1 MKYNLISLRLL
12 RSFASCLVLLAF
24 GHTIT
29 LAQTTDEIIVKGKV
43 LYSDQVNSLKT
54 PVPILNVPQSLS
66 IITDEDIRLQGFRS
80 IGDIARY
87 TPGVNTSQ
95 GEGHRDAIVFR
106 GVRSTAD
113 FYMDGI
119 RDDVQYYRSLYN
131 LEQVEILR
139 GPNALLFGRGG
150 TGGIVNRVTKKG
162 QIDEEFG
169 SIDLGFDTFGAYDF
183 SFDFNTPLSDNMALR
198 VNAHNDYLEN
208 HRDYYD
214 GDRYGFNPTL
224 KIQLGEKTSL
234 DLSYE
239 HANHERFIDRGV
251 PTASGVPVE
260 AFEKITFGDPDIN
273 VTTLKADIVKGILSH
288 EFSDT
293 LKGNIV
299 VQHSDFEKMYQN
311 LYASG
316 YDATTNIVTMDG
328 YRDPTERNNF
338 IVSGNLVSEFNTG
351 SIGHTVL
358 LGAEQVDTENKNF
371 RFNTY
376 FSNTQDDNETFNVTR
391 PMNFAT
397 NAAGQ
402 ASSVDFTTDL
412 SNKTTSDIKVT
423 SFFIQDQ
430 IDLSDQ
436 FKIMLGGRFDS
447 FDITVV
453 DVDDAVTTS
462 RKDEEFSPRAGLIF
476 KPQENTSLFV
486 SYSESFLPRS
496 GEQFKKL
503 SASNARLDPDVFENT
518 EIGFKWDIQDD
529 LSFTLS
535 YFDSEQVQAVRD
547 SVTGETSEVTG
558 LTVDGFEMQLK
569 GNVSDKLSITAG
581 YSNMEG
587 ETSSGG
593 SPREIPETTFSL
605 WGMYDVNDKFGLG
618 LGMTYQDESFIGNNN
633 TSRKLP
639 DYERIDLAAYY
650 HVSEETTITLN
661 VENLTDELYFPHSHS
676 SHQASVGEPL
686 NARVSLRRNFQAYP
700 KPGNYRETV
709 PSE

>member
-1 MKYNLISLRLL
+1 MQINYKFIFTSKFLIG
-12 RSFASCLVLLAF
+12 FVGCMVLLALS
-24 GHTIT
+24 HSSTY
-29 LAQTTDEIIVKGKV
+29 AQTTDEIIVKGKV
-43 LYSDQVNSLKT
+43 LYSDQVNALKT

-66 IITDEDIRLQGFRS
+66 IVTDEDIRAQGFRS

-95 GEGHRDAIVFR
+95 GEGHRDSIVFR

-113 FYMDGI
+113 FYLDSM

-131 LEQVEILR
+131 LEQIEILR

-162 QIDEEFG
+162 QIGEDFG
-169 SIDLGFDTFGAYDF
+169 SIDIGFDTFGAYDF
-183 SFDFNTPLSDNMALR
+183 SFDVNTPLSENMALR
-198 VNAHNDYLEN
+198 INAHNDYLEN

-224 KIQLGEKTSL
+224 KIKLSNKTTL

-239 HANHERFIDRGV
+239 HANHERFIDRGI
-251 PTASGVPVE
+251 PTANGVPVE

-273 VTTLKADIVKGILSH
+273 VQTLKADIAKGILSH
-288 EFSDT
+288 EFSET
-293 LKGNIV
+293 MKGNIT
-299 VQHSDFEKMYQN
+299 VQYSDYEKMYQN
-311 LYASG
+311 LYAAG
-316 YDATTNIVTMDG
+316 YDATTNVVTMDG
-328 YRDPTERNNF
+328 YLDPTERRNF
-338 IVSGNLVSEFNTG
+338 IISGNLVTEFDTG
-351 SIGHTVL
+351 SVGHTIL
-358 LGAEQVDTENKNF
+358 LGAENMDTENENF
-371 RFNTY
+371 RFNTF
-376 FSNTQDDNETFNVTR
+376 FSVSQDDQEDFNVTR
-391 PMNFAT
+391 PMDFSV
-397 NAAGQ
+397 NAAGD
-402 ASSVDFTTDL
+402 ASTVDFTTDL
-412 SNKTTSDIKVT
+412 SNSTTSDIKVT

-430 IDLSDQ
+430 IDLTDQ

-462 RKDEEFSPRAGLIF
+462 RKDEEFSPRAGIIF
-476 KPQENTSLFV
+476 KPQENTSFFV

-503 SASNARLDPDVFENT
+503 SASAARLDPDVFENT
-518 EIGFKWDIQDD
+518 EVGFKWDIQDD

-547 SVTGETSEVTG
+547 SVTGETSEITG

-569 GNVSDKLSITAG
+569 GQVSDKLSITAG

-593 SPREIPETTFSL
+593 APREIPETTFSL
-605 WGMYDVNDKFGLG
+605 WSMYEVNDKFGLG
-618 LGMTYQDESFIGNNN
+618 LGITYQDESFIGNNN

-650 HVSEETTITLN
+650 NVSEETTITLN

-686 NARVSLRRNFQAYP
+686 NARVSLRRNF
-700 KPGNYRETV
+700 
-709 PSE
+709 

>member
-1 MKYNLISLRLL
+1 MQMNYKFIFTSKFLIG
-12 RSFASCLVLLAF
+12 FVGCMVLLAF
-24 GHTIT
+24 SHSSTY
-29 LAQTTDEIIVKGKV
+29 AQTTDEIIVKGKV
-43 LYSDQVNSLKT
+43 LYSDQVNALKT

-66 IITDEDIRLQGFRS
+66 IVTDEDIRAQGFRS

-113 FYMDGI
+113 FYLDGM

-150 TGGIVNRVTKKG
+150 TGGIINRVTKKG
-162 QIDEEFG
+162 KIGEDFG

-183 SFDFNTPLSDNMALR
+183 SFDVNTPLSENMALR
-198 VNAHNDYLEN
+198 INAHNDYLEN

-224 KIQLGEKTSL
+224 KIKLSDKTTL

-239 HANHERFIDRGV
+239 HANHERFIDRGI
-251 PTASGVPVE
+251 PTANGVPVE
-260 AFEKITFGDPDIN
+260 KFEKIVFGDPDIN
-273 VTTLKADIVKGILSH
+273 IQTLKADIAKGILSH

-293 LKGNIV
+293 MKGNIT
-299 VQHSDFEKMYQN
+299 VQYSDYEKMYQN
-311 LYASG
+311 LYAAG
-316 YDATTNIVTMDG
+316 YDATTNVVTMDG
-328 YRDPTERNNF
+328 YRDPTERRNF
-338 IVSGNLVSEFNTG
+338 IISGNLVTEFNTG
-351 SIGHTVL
+351 SVGHTVL
-358 LGAEQVDTENKNF
+358 LGAENMDTENENF
-371 RFNTY
+371 RFNTF
-376 FSNTQDDNETFNVTR
+376 FSVSQDDQEDFNVTR
-391 PMNFAT
+391 PMNFSV
-397 NAAGQ
+397 NAAGD
-402 ASSVDFTTDL
+402 ASTVDFTTDL

-430 IDLSDQ
+430 IDLTDQ

-462 RKDEEFSPRAGLIF
+462 RKDEEFSPRAGIIF
-476 KPQENTSLFV
+476 KPQENTSFFV

-503 SASNARLDPDVFENT
+503 SASAARLDPDVFENT
-518 EIGFKWDIQDD
+518 EVGIKWDIQDD

-547 SVTGETSEVTG
+547 SVSGETSEITG

-569 GNVSDKLSITAG
+569 GQVSDKLSITAG

-593 SPREIPETTFSL
+593 APREIPETTFSL
-605 WGMYDVNDKFGLG
+605 WSMYEVNDKFGLG
-618 LGMTYQDESFIGNNN
+618 LGITYQDESFIKNND
-633 TSRKLP
+633 TSKKLP

-650 HVSEETTITLN
+650 NVSEETTITLN

-686 NARVSLRRNFQAYP
+686 NARVSLRRNF
-700 KPGNYRETV
+700 
-709 PSE
+709 

>member
-1 MKYNLISLRLL
+1 MNYKFIFTSKFLIG
-12 RSFASCLVLLAF
+12 FVGCMVLMAF
-24 GHTIT
+24 SHSSTY
-29 LAQTTDEIIVKGKV
+29 AQTTDEIIVKGKV
-43 LYSDQVNSLKT
+43 LYSDQVNALKT

-66 IITDEDIRLQGFRS
+66 IVTDEDIRAQGFRS

-113 FYMDGI
+113 FYLDGM

-150 TGGIVNRVTKKG
+150 TGGIINRVTKKG
-162 QIDEEFG
+162 KIGEDFG

-183 SFDFNTPLSDNMALR
+183 SFDVNTPLSENMALR
-198 VNAHNDYLEN
+198 INAHNDYLEN

-224 KIQLGEKTSL
+224 KIKLGDKTTL

-239 HANHERFIDRGV
+239 HANHERFIDRGI
-251 PTASGVPVE
+251 PTANGVPVE
-260 AFEKITFGDPDIN
+260 KFEKIVFGDPDIN
-273 VTTLKADIVKGILSH
+273 IQTLKADIAKGILSH

-293 LKGNIV
+293 MKGNIT
-299 VQHSDFEKMYQN
+299 VQYSDYEKMYQN
-311 LYASG
+311 LYAAG
-316 YDATTNIVTMDG
+316 YDATTNVVTMDG
-328 YRDPTERNNF
+328 YRDPTERRNF
-338 IVSGNLVSEFNTG
+338 IISGNLVTEFDTG
-351 SIGHTVL
+351 SISHTIL
-358 LGAEQVDTENKNF
+358 LGAENMDTENENF
-371 RFNTY
+371 RFNTF
-376 FSNTQDDNETFNVTR
+376 FSVSQDDQEDFNVTR
-391 PMNFAT
+391 PMNFSV
-397 NAAGQ
+397 NAAGD
-402 ASSVDFTTDL
+402 ASTVDFTTDL

-430 IDLSDQ
+430 IDLTDQ

-462 RKDEEFSPRAGLIF
+462 RKDEEFSPRAGIIF
-476 KPQENTSLFV
+476 KPQENTSFFV

-503 SASNARLDPDVFENT
+503 SASAARLDPDVFENT
-518 EIGFKWDIQDD
+518 EVGFKWDIQDD

-547 SVTGETSEVTG
+547 SVSGETSEITG

-569 GNVSDKLSITAG
+569 GQVSDKLSITAG

-593 SPREIPETTFSL
+593 APREIPETTFSL
-605 WGMYDVNDKFGLG
+605 WSMYEVNDKFGLG
-618 LGMTYQDESFIGNNN
+618 LGITYQDESFIKNND
-633 TSRKLP
+633 TSKKLP

-650 HVSEETTITLN
+650 NVSEETTITLN

-686 NARVSLRRNFQAYP
+686 NARVSLRRNF
-700 KPGNYRETV
+700 
-709 PSE
+709 

>member
-1 MKYNLISLRLL
+1 MNYKFIFTSR
-12 RSFASCLVLLAF
+12 FFIGFVGCMVLLAF
-24 GHTIT
+24 SHSSTY
-29 LAQTTDEIIVKGKV
+29 AQTTDEIIVKGKV
-43 LYSDQVNSLKT
+43 LYSDQVNALKT

-66 IITDEDIRLQGFRS
+66 IVTDEDIRAQGFRS

-113 FYMDGI
+113 FYLDGM

-150 TGGIVNRVTKKG
+150 TGGIINRVTKKG
-162 QIDEEFG
+162 KIGEDFG

-183 SFDFNTPLSDNMALR
+183 SFDVNTPLSENMALR
-198 VNAHNDYLEN
+198 INAHNDYLEN

-224 KIQLGEKTSL
+224 KIKLGDKTTL

-239 HANHERFIDRGV
+239 HANHERFIDRGI
-251 PTASGVPVE
+251 PTANGVPVE
-260 AFEKITFGDPDIN
+260 KFEKIVFGDPDIN
-273 VTTLKADIVKGILSH
+273 IQTLKADIAKGILSH

-293 LKGNIV
+293 MKGNIM
-299 VQHSDFEKMYQN
+299 VQYSDYEKMYQN
-311 LYASG
+311 LYAAG
-316 YDATTNIVTMDG
+316 YDATTNVVTMDG
-328 YRDPTERNNF
+328 YLDPTERRNF
-338 IVSGNLVSEFNTG
+338 IISGNLVTEFDTG
-351 SIGHTVL
+351 GVGHTVL
-358 LGAEQVDTENKNF
+358 LGAENMDTENENF
-371 RFNTY
+371 RFNTF
-376 FSNTQDDNETFNVTR
+376 FSVSQDDQEDFNVTR
-391 PMNFAT
+391 PMNFSVNAT
-397 NAAGQ
+397 GD
-402 ASSVDFTTDL
+402 ASTVDFTTDL

-430 IDLSDQ
+430 IDLTDQ

-462 RKDEEFSPRAGLIF
+462 RKDEEFSPRAGIIF
-476 KPQENTSLFV
+476 KPQENTSFFV

-503 SASNARLDPDVFENT
+503 SASASRLDPDVFENT
-518 EIGFKWDIQDD
+518 EVGFKWDIQDD

-547 SVTGETSEVTG
+547 SVTGETSEITG

-569 GNVSDKLSITAG
+569 GQVSDKLSITAG

-593 SPREIPETTFSL
+593 APREIPETTFSL
-605 WGMYDVNDKFGLG
+605 WSMYEVNDKFGLG
-618 LGMTYQDESFIGNNN
+618 LGITYQDESFIKNND
-633 TSRKLP
+633 TSKKLP

-650 HVSEETTITLN
+650 NVSEETTITLN

-686 NARVSLRRNFQAYP
+686 NARVSLRRNF
-700 KPGNYRETV
+700 
-709 PSE
+709 

>member
-1 MKYNLISLRLL
+1 MQINYKFIFTSKFLIG
-12 RSFASCLVLLAF
+12 FVGCMVLLALS
-24 GHTIT
+24 HSSTY
-29 LAQTTDEIIVKGKV
+29 AQTTDEIIVKGKV
-43 LYSDQVNSLKT
+43 LYSDQVNALKT

-66 IITDEDIRLQGFRS
+66 IVTDEDIRAQGFRS

-95 GEGHRDAIVFR
+95 GEGHRDSIVFR

-113 FYMDGI
+113 FYLDSM

-131 LEQVEILR
+131 LEQIEILR

-162 QIDEEFG
+162 QIGEDFG
-169 SIDLGFDTFGAYDF
+169 SIDIGFDTFGAYDF
-183 SFDFNTPLSDNMALR
+183 SFDVNTPLSENMALR
-198 VNAHNDYLEN
+198 INAHNDYLEN

-224 KIQLGEKTSL
+224 KIKLSNKTTL

-239 HANHERFIDRGV
+239 HANHERFIDRGI
-251 PTASGVPVE
+251 PTANGVPVE

-273 VTTLKADIVKGILSH
+273 VQTLKADIAKGILSH
-288 EFSDT
+288 EFSET
-293 LKGNIV
+293 MKGNIT
-299 VQHSDFEKMYQN
+299 VQYSDYEKMYQN
-311 LYASG
+311 LYAAG
-316 YDATTNIVTMDG
+316 YDATTNVVTMDG
-328 YRDPTERNNF
+328 YLDPTERRNF
-338 IVSGNLVSEFNTG
+338 IISGNLVTEFDTG
-351 SIGHTVL
+351 SVGHTIL
-358 LGAEQVDTENKNF
+358 LGAENMDTENENF
-371 RFNTY
+371 RFNTF
-376 FSNTQDDNETFNVTR
+376 FSVSQDDQEDFNVTR
-391 PMNFAT
+391 PMDFSV
-397 NAAGQ
+397 NAAGG
-402 ASSVDFTTDL
+402 ASTVDFTTDL
-412 SNKTTSDIKVT
+412 SNSTTSDIKVT

-430 IDLSDQ
+430 IDLTDQ

-462 RKDEEFSPRAGLIF
+462 RKDEEFSPRAGIIF
-476 KPQENTSLFV
+476 KPQENTSFFV

-503 SASNARLDPDVFENT
+503 SASAARLDPDVFENT
-518 EIGFKWDIQDD
+518 EVGFKWDIQDD

-547 SVTGETSEVTG
+547 SVTGETSEITG

-569 GNVSDKLSITAG
+569 GQVSDKLSITAG

-593 SPREIPETTFSL
+593 APREIPETTFSL
-605 WGMYDVNDKFGLG
+605 WSMYEVNDKFGLG
-618 LGMTYQDESFIGNNN
+618 LGITYQDESFIGNNN

-650 HVSEETTITLN
+650 NVSEETTITLN

-686 NARVSLRRNFQAYP
+686 NARVSLRRNF
-700 KPGNYRETV
+700 
-709 PSE
+709 

>member
-1 MKYNLISLRLL
+1 MQINYKFIFTSKFLIG
-12 RSFASCLVLLAF
+12 FVGCMVLLALS
-24 GHTIT
+24 HSSTY
-29 LAQTTDEIIVKGKV
+29 AQTTDEIIVKGKV
-43 LYSDQVNSLKT
+43 LYSDQVNALKT

-66 IITDEDIRLQGFRS
+66 IVTDEDIRAQGFRS

-95 GEGHRDAIVFR
+95 GEGHRDSIVFR

-113 FYMDGI
+113 FYLDSI

-131 LEQVEILR
+131 LEQIEILR

-162 QIDEEFG
+162 QIGEDFG
-169 SIDLGFDTFGAYDF
+169 SIDIGFDTFGAYDF
-183 SFDFNTPLSDNMALR
+183 SFDVNTPLSENMALR
-198 VNAHNDYLEN
+198 INAHNDYLEN

-224 KIQLGEKTSL
+224 KIKLSNKTNL

-239 HANHERFIDRGV
+239 HANHERFIDRGI
-251 PTASGVPVE
+251 PTANGVPVE

-273 VTTLKADIVKGILSH
+273 VQTLKADIAKGILSH
-288 EFSDT
+288 EFSENM
-293 LKGNIV
+293 KGNIT
-299 VQHSDFEKMYQN
+299 VQYSDYEKMYQN
-311 LYASG
+311 LYAAG
-316 YDATTNIVTMDG
+316 YDATTNVVTMDG
-328 YRDPTERNNF
+328 YLDPTERRNF
-338 IVSGNLVSEFNTG
+338 IISGNLVTEFDTG
-351 SIGHTVL
+351 SVGHTIL
-358 LGAEQVDTENKNF
+358 LGAENMDTENENF
-371 RFNTY
+371 RFNTF
-376 FSNTQDDNETFNVTR
+376 FSVSQDDQEDFNVTR
-391 PMNFAT
+391 PMDFSV
-397 NAAGQ
+397 NAAGD
-402 ASSVDFTTDL
+402 ASTVDFTTDL
-412 SNKTTSDIKVT
+412 SNSTTSDIKVT

-430 IDLSDQ
+430 IDLTDQ

-462 RKDEEFSPRAGLIF
+462 RKDEEFSPRAGIIF
-476 KPQENTSLFV
+476 KPQENTSFFV

-503 SASNARLDPDVFENT
+503 SASAARLDPDVFENT
-518 EIGFKWDIQDD
+518 EVGFKWDIQDD

-547 SVTGETSEVTG
+547 SVTGETSEITG

-569 GNVSDKLSITAG
+569 GQVSDKLSITAG

-593 SPREIPETTFSL
+593 DPREIPETTFSL
-605 WGMYDVNDKFGLG
+605 WSMYEVNDKFGLG
-618 LGMTYQDESFIGNNN
+618 LGITYQDESFIGNNN

-650 HVSEETTITLN
+650 NVSEETTITLN

-686 NARVSLRRNFQAYP
+686 NARVSLRRNF
-700 KPGNYRETV
+700 
-709 PSE
+709 

>member
-1 MKYNLISLRLL
+1 MNYKFIFTSKFLIG
-12 RSFASCLVLLAF
+12 FVGCMVLMAF
-24 GHTIT
+24 SHPSTY
-29 LAQTTDEIIVKGKV
+29 AQTTDEIIVKGKV
-43 LYSDQVNSLKT
+43 LYSDQVNALKT

-66 IITDEDIRLQGFRS
+66 IVTDEDIRAQGFRS

-113 FYMDGI
+113 FYLDGM

-150 TGGIVNRVTKKG
+150 TGGIINRVTKKG
-162 QIDEEFG
+162 KIGEDFG

-183 SFDFNTPLSDNMALR
+183 SFDVNTPLSENMALR
-198 VNAHNDYLEN
+198 INAHNDYLEN

-224 KIQLGEKTSL
+224 KIKLGDKTTL

-239 HANHERFIDRGV
+239 HANHERFIDRGI
-251 PTASGVPVE
+251 PTANGVPVE
-260 AFEKITFGDPDIN
+260 KFEKIVFGDPDIN
-273 VTTLKADIVKGILSH
+273 IQTLKADIAKGILSH

-293 LKGNIV
+293 MKGNIT
-299 VQHSDFEKMYQN
+299 VQYSDYEKMYQN
-311 LYASG
+311 LYAAG
-316 YDATTNIVTMDG
+316 YDATTNVVTMDG
-328 YRDPTERNNF
+328 YRDPTERRNF
-338 IVSGNLVSEFNTG
+338 IISGNLVTEFDTG
-351 SIGHTVL
+351 SIGHTIL
-358 LGAEQVDTENKNF
+358 LGAENMDTENENF
-371 RFNTY
+371 RFNTF
-376 FSNTQDDNETFNVTR
+376 FSVSQDDQEDFNVTR
-391 PMNFAT
+391 PMNFSV
-397 NAAGQ
+397 NAAGD
-402 ASSVDFTTDL
+402 ASTVDFTTDL

-430 IDLSDQ
+430 IDLTDQ

-462 RKDEEFSPRAGLIF
+462 RKDEEFSPRAGIIF
-476 KPQENTSLFV
+476 KPQENTSFFV

-503 SASNARLDPDVFENT
+503 SASAARLDPDVFENT
-518 EIGFKWDIQDD
+518 EVGFKWDIQDD

-547 SVTGETSEVTG
+547 SVSGETSEITG

-569 GNVSDKLSITAG
+569 GQVSDKLSITAG

-593 SPREIPETTFSL
+593 APREIPETTFSL
-605 WGMYDVNDKFGLG
+605 WSMYEVNDKFGLG
-618 LGMTYQDESFIGNNN
+618 LGITYQDESFIKNND
-633 TSRKLP
+633 TSKKLP

-650 HVSEETTITLN
+650 NVSEETTITLN

-686 NARVSLRRNFQAYP
+686 NARVSLRRNF
-700 KPGNYRETV
+700 
-709 PSE
+709 

>member
-1 MKYNLISLRLL
+1 MNYKFIFTSKFLIG
-12 RSFASCLVLLAF
+12 FVGCMVLMAF
-24 GHTIT
+24 SHSSTY
-29 LAQTTDEIIVKGKV
+29 AQTTDEIIVKGKV
-43 LYSDQVNSLKT
+43 LYSDQVNAFKT

-66 IITDEDIRLQGFRS
+66 IVTDEDIRAQGFRS

-113 FYMDGI
+113 FYLDGM

-150 TGGIVNRVTKKG
+150 TGGILNRVTKKG
-162 QIDEEFG
+162 KIGEDFG

-183 SFDFNTPLSDNMALR
+183 SFDVNTPLSENMALR
-198 VNAHNDYLEN
+198 INAHNDYLEN

-224 KIQLGEKTSL
+224 RIKLGDKTTL

-239 HANHERFIDRGV
+239 HANHERFIDRGI
-251 PTASGVPVE
+251 PTANGVPVE
-260 AFEKITFGDPDIN
+260 KFEKIVFGDPDIN
-273 VTTLKADIVKGILSH
+273 IQTLKADIAKGILSH

-293 LKGNIV
+293 MKGNIT
-299 VQHSDFEKMYQN
+299 VQYSDYEKMYQN
-311 LYASG
+311 LYAAG
-316 YDATTNIVTMDG
+316 YDATTNVVTMDG
-328 YRDPTERNNF
+328 YRDPTERRNF
-338 IVSGNLVSEFNTG
+338 IISGNLVTEFDTG
-351 SIGHTVL
+351 SIGHTIL
-358 LGAEQVDTENKNF
+358 LGAENMDTENENF
-371 RFNTY
+371 RFNTF
-376 FSNTQDDNETFNVTR
+376 FSVSQDDQEDFNVTR
-391 PMNFAT
+391 PMNFSV
-397 NAAGQ
+397 NAAGD
-402 ASSVDFTTDL
+402 ASTVDFTTDL

-430 IDLSDQ
+430 IDLTDQ

-462 RKDEEFSPRAGLIF
+462 RKDEEFSPRAGIIF
-476 KPQENTSLFV
+476 KPQENTSFFV

-503 SASNARLDPDVFENT
+503 SASAARLDPDVFENT
-518 EIGFKWDIQDD
+518 EVGFKWDIQDD

-547 SVTGETSEVTG
+547 SVSGETSEITG

-569 GNVSDKLSITAG
+569 GQVSDKLSITAG

-593 SPREIPETTFSL
+593 APREIPETTFSL
-605 WGMYDVNDKFGLG
+605 WSMYEVNDKFGLG
-618 LGMTYQDESFIGNNN
+618 LGITYQDESFIKNND
-633 TSRKLP
+633 TSKKLP

-650 HVSEETTITLN
+650 NVSEETTITLN

-686 NARVSLRRNFQAYP
+686 NARVSLRRNF
-700 KPGNYRETV
+700 
-709 PSE
+709 

>member
-1 MKYNLISLRLL
+1 MQINYKFIFTSKFLIG
-12 RSFASCLVLLAF
+12 FVGCMVLLALS
-24 GHTIT
+24 HSSTY
-29 LAQTTDEIIVKGKV
+29 AQTTDEIIVKGKV
-43 LYSDQVNSLKT
+43 LYSDQVNALKT

-66 IITDEDIRLQGFRS
+66 IVTDEDIRAQGFRS

-95 GEGHRDAIVFR
+95 GEGHRDSIVFR

-113 FYMDGI
+113 FYLDSM

-131 LEQVEILR
+131 LEQIEILR

-162 QIDEEFG
+162 QIGEDFG
-169 SIDLGFDTFGAYDF
+169 SIDIGFDTFGAYDF
-183 SFDFNTPLSDNMALR
+183 SFDVNTPLSENMALR
-198 VNAHNDYLEN
+198 INAHNDYLEN

-224 KIQLGEKTSL
+224 KIKLSNKTTL

-239 HANHERFIDRGV
+239 HANHERFIDRGI
-251 PTASGVPVE
+251 PTANGVPVE

-273 VTTLKADIVKGILSH
+273 VQTLKADIAKGILSH
-288 EFSDT
+288 EFSENM
-293 LKGNIV
+293 KGNIT
-299 VQHSDFEKMYQN
+299 VQYSDYEKMYQN
-311 LYASG
+311 LYAAG
-316 YDATTNIVTMDG
+316 YDATTNVVTMDG
-328 YRDPTERNNF
+328 YLDPTERRNF
-338 IVSGNLVSEFNTG
+338 IISGNLVTEFDTG
-351 SIGHTVL
+351 SVGHTIL
-358 LGAEQVDTENKNF
+358 LGAENMDTENENF
-371 RFNTY
+371 RFNTF
-376 FSNTQDDNETFNVTR
+376 FSVSQDDQEDFNVTR
-391 PMNFAT
+391 PMDFSV
-397 NAAGQ
+397 NAAGG
-402 ASSVDFTTDL
+402 ASTVDFTTDL
-412 SNKTTSDIKVT
+412 SNSTTSDIKVT

-430 IDLSDQ
+430 IDLTDQ

-462 RKDEEFSPRAGLIF
+462 RKDEEFSPRAGIIF
-476 KPQENTSLFV
+476 KPQENTSFFV

-503 SASNARLDPDVFENT
+503 SASAARLDPDVFENT
-518 EIGFKWDIQDD
+518 EVGFKWDIQDD

-547 SVTGETSEVTG
+547 SVTGETSEITG

-569 GNVSDKLSITAG
+569 GQVSDKLSITAG

-593 SPREIPETTFSL
+593 APREIPETTFSL
-605 WGMYDVNDKFGLG
+605 WSMYEVNDKFGLG
-618 LGMTYQDESFIGNNN
+618 LGITYQDESFIGNNN

-650 HVSEETTITLN
+650 NVSEETTITLN

-686 NARVSLRRNFQAYP
+686 NARVSLRRNF
-700 KPGNYRETV
+700 
-709 PSE
+709 

>member
-1 MKYNLISLRLL
+1 MQMNYKNRFTSKFLL
-12 RSFASCLVLLAF
+12 GSVGCMVLLALS
-24 GHTIT
+24 HSSTY
-29 LAQTTDEIIVKGKV
+29 AQTTDEIIVKGKV
-43 LYSDQVNSLKT
+43 LYSDQVNALKT

-66 IITDEDIRLQGFRS
+66 IVTDEDIRAQGFRS

-113 FYMDGI
+113 FYLDGM

-162 QIDEEFG
+162 QIGEDFG
-169 SIDLGFDTFGAYDF
+169 SINIGFDTFGAYDF
-183 SFDFNTPLSDNMALR
+183 SFDVNTPLSENMALR
-198 VNAHNDYLEN
+198 INAHNDYLEN

-224 KIQLGEKTSL
+224 KIKLSNKTTL

-239 HANHERFIDRGV
+239 HANHERFIDRGI
-251 PTASGVPVE
+251 PTANGVPVE

-273 VTTLKADIVKGILSH
+273 VQTLKADIAKGILSH
-288 EFSDT
+288 EFSET
-293 LKGNIV
+293 MKGNIT
-299 VQHSDFEKMYQN
+299 VQYSDYEKMYQN
-311 LYASG
+311 LYAAG
-316 YDATTNIVTMDG
+316 YDATTNVVTMDG
-328 YRDPTERNNF
+328 YLDPTERRNF
-338 IVSGNLVSEFNTG
+338 IISGNLVTEFNTG
-351 SIGHTVL
+351 SVGHTIL
-358 LGAEQVDTENKNF
+358 LGAENMDTENENF
-371 RFNTY
+371 RFNTF
-376 FSNTQDDNETFNVTR
+376 FSVSQDDQEDFNVTR
-391 PMNFAT
+391 PMDFSV
-397 NAAGQ
+397 NAAGD
-402 ASSVDFTTDL
+402 ASTVDFTTDL
-412 SNKTTSDIKVT
+412 SNSTTSDIKVT

-430 IDLSDQ
+430 IDLNDQ

-462 RKDEEFSPRAGLIF
+462 RKDEEFSPRAGIIF
-476 KPQENTSLFV
+476 KPQDNTSFFV

-503 SASNARLDPDVFENT
+503 SASAARLDPDVFENT
-518 EIGFKWDIQDD
+518 EVGFKWDIQDD

-547 SVTGETSEVTG
+547 SVTGETSEITG

-569 GNVSDKLSITAG
+569 GQVSDKLSISAG

-593 SPREIPETTFSL
+593 APREIPETTFSL
-605 WGMYDVNDKFGLG
+605 WSMYEVNDKFGLG
-618 LGMTYQDESFIGNNN
+618 LGITYQDESFIGNNN

-639 DYERIDLAAYY
+639 DYERIDLAVYY
-650 HVSEETTITLN
+650 NVSEETTINLY

-686 NARVSLRRNFQAYP
+686 NARVSLRRNF
-700 KPGNYRETV
+700 
-709 PSE
+709 

>member
-1 MKYNLISLRLL
+1 MQMNYKNRFTSKFFIG
-12 RSFASCLVLLAF
+12 FVGCMVLLAF
-24 GHTIT
+24 SHSSTY
-29 LAQTTDEIIVKGKV
+29 AQTTDEIIVKGKV
-43 LYSDQVNSLKT
+43 LYSDQVNALKT

-66 IITDEDIRLQGFRS
+66 IVTDEDIRAQGFRS

-113 FYMDGI
+113 FYLDGM

-162 QIDEEFG
+162 QIGEDFG
-169 SIDLGFDTFGAYDF
+169 SIDIGFDTFGAYDF
-183 SFDFNTPLSDNMALR
+183 SFDVNTPLSENMALR
-198 VNAHNDYLEN
+198 INAHNDYLEN

-224 KIQLGEKTSL
+224 KIKLSDKTTL

-239 HANHERFIDRGV
+239 HANHERFIDRGI
-251 PTASGVPVE
+251 PTANGVPVE

-273 VTTLKADIVKGILSH
+273 VQTLKADIAKGILSH

-293 LKGNIV
+293 MKGNIT
-299 VQHSDFEKMYQN
+299 VQYSDYEKMYQN
-311 LYASG
+311 LYAAG
-316 YDATTNIVTMDG
+316 YDATTNVVTMDG
-328 YRDPTERNNF
+328 YLDPTERRNF
-338 IVSGNLVSEFNTG
+338 IISGNLVTEFNTG
-351 SIGHTVL
+351 SVGHTVL
-358 LGAEQVDTENKNF
+358 LGAENMDTENENF
-371 RFNTY
+371 RFNTF
-376 FSNTQDDNETFNVTR
+376 FSVSQDDQEDFNVTR
-391 PMNFAT
+391 PMDFSV
-397 NAAGQ
+397 NAAGD
-402 ASSVDFTTDL
+402 ASTVDFTTDL
-412 SNKTTSDIKVT
+412 SNSTTSDIKVT

-430 IDLSDQ
+430 IDLNDQ

-462 RKDEEFSPRAGLIF
+462 RKDEEFSPRAGIIF

-503 SASNARLDPDVFENT
+503 SASAARLDPDVFENT
-518 EIGFKWDIQDD
+518 EVGFKWDIQDD

-558 LTVDGFEMQLK
+558 LTVDGIEMQLK
-569 GNVSDKLSITAG
+569 GQVSDRLSITAG

-593 SPREIPETTFSL
+593 APREIPETTFSL
-605 WGMYDVNDKFGLG
+605 WSMYEVNDKFGLG
-618 LGMTYQDESFIGNNN
+618 LGITYQG
-633 TSRKLP
+633 
-639 DYERIDLAAYY
+639 
-650 HVSEETTITLN
+650 
-661 VENLTDELYFPHSHS
+661 
-676 SHQASVGEPL
+676 
-686 NARVSLRRNFQAYP
+686 
-700 KPGNYRETV
+700 
-709 PSE
+709 

>member
-1 MKYNLISLRLL
+1 MNYKNRFTSKFFIGSVG
-12 RSFASCLVLLAF
+12 CMVLLALS
-24 GHTIT
+24 HSSTY
-29 LAQTTDEIIVKGKV
+29 AQTTDEIIVKGKV
-43 LYSDQVNSLKT
+43 LYSDQVNALKT

-66 IITDEDIRLQGFRS
+66 IVTDEDIRAQGFRS
-80 IGDIARY
+80 IGDIVRY

-113 FYMDGI
+113 FYLDGM

-162 QIDEEFG
+162 QIGEDFG
-169 SIDLGFDTFGAYDF
+169 SINIGFDTFGAYDF
-183 SFDFNTPLSDNMALR
+183 SFDVNTPLSENMALR
-198 VNAHNDYLEN
+198 INAHNDYLEN

-224 KIQLGEKTSL
+224 KIKLSDKTTL

-239 HANHERFIDRGV
+239 HANHERFIDRGI
-251 PTASGVPVE
+251 PTANGVPVE

-273 VTTLKADIVKGILSH
+273 VQTLKADIAKGILSH
-288 EFSDT
+288 EFSET
-293 LKGNIV
+293 MKGNIT
-299 VQHSDFEKMYQN
+299 VQYSDYEKMYQN
-311 LYASG
+311 LYAAG
-316 YDATTNIVTMDG
+316 YDATTNVVTMDG
-328 YRDPTERNNF
+328 YLDPTERRNF
-338 IVSGNLVSEFNTG
+338 IISGNLVTEFNTG
-351 SIGHTVL
+351 SVGHTIL
-358 LGAEQVDTENKNF
+358 LGAENMDTENENF
-371 RFNTY
+371 RFNTF
-376 FSNTQDDNETFNVTR
+376 FSVSQDDQEDFNVTR
-391 PMNFAT
+391 PMDFSV
-397 NAAGQ
+397 NAAGD
-402 ASSVDFTTDL
+402 ASTVDFTTDL
-412 SNKTTSDIKVT
+412 SNSTTSDIKVT

-430 IDLSDQ
+430 IDLNDQ

-462 RKDEEFSPRAGLIF
+462 RKDEEFSPRAGIIF
-476 KPQENTSLFV
+476 KPQENTSFFV

-503 SASNARLDPDVFENT
+503 SASAARLDPDVFENT
-518 EIGFKWDIQDD
+518 EVGFKWDIQDD

-547 SVTGETSEVTG
+547 SVTGETSEITG
-558 LTVDGFEMQLK
+558 LTVDGIEMQIK
-569 GNVSDKLSITAG
+569 GQVSDRLSITAG

-593 SPREIPETTFSL
+593 APREIPETTFSL
-605 WGMYDVNDKFGLG
+605 WSMYEVNDTFGLG
-618 LGMTYQDESFIGNNN
+618 LGITYQDESFIGNNN

-650 HVSEETTITLN
+650 NVSEETTITLN

-686 NARVSLRRNFQAYP
+686 NARVSLRRNF
-700 KPGNYRETV
+700 
-709 PSE
+709 

>member
-1 MKYNLISLRLL
+1 MQMNYKFIFTSKFLIG
-12 RSFASCLVLLAF
+12 FVGCMVLMAF
-24 GHTIT
+24 SHSSTY
-29 LAQTTDEIIVKGKV
+29 AQTTDEIIVKGKV
-43 LYSDQVNSLKT
+43 LYSDQVNALKT

-66 IITDEDIRLQGFRS
+66 IVTDEDIRAQGFRS

-113 FYMDGI
+113 FYLDGM

-150 TGGIVNRVTKKG
+150 TGGIINRVTKKG
-162 QIDEEFG
+162 KIGEDFG

-183 SFDFNTPLSDNMALR
+183 SFDVNTPLSENMALR
-198 VNAHNDYLEN
+198 INAHNDYLEN

-224 KIQLGEKTSL
+224 KIKLGDKTTL

-239 HANHERFIDRGV
+239 HANHERFIDRGI
-251 PTASGVPVE
+251 PTANGVPVE
-260 AFEKITFGDPDIN
+260 KFEKIVFGDPDIN
-273 VTTLKADIVKGILSH
+273 IQTLKADIAKGILSH

-293 LKGNIV
+293 MKGNIT
-299 VQHSDFEKMYQN
+299 VQYSDYEKMYQN
-311 LYASG
+311 LYAAG
-316 YDATTNIVTMDG
+316 YDATTNVVTMDG
-328 YRDPTERNNF
+328 YRDPTERRNF
-338 IVSGNLVSEFNTG
+338 IISGNLVTEFDTG
-351 SIGHTVL
+351 SIGHTIL
-358 LGAEQVDTENKNF
+358 LGAENMDTENENF
-371 RFNTY
+371 RFNTF
-376 FSNTQDDNETFNVTR
+376 FSVSQDDQEDFNVTR
-391 PMNFAT
+391 PMNFSV
-397 NAAGQ
+397 NAAGD
-402 ASSVDFTTDL
+402 ASTVDFTTDL

-430 IDLSDQ
+430 IDLTDQ

-462 RKDEEFSPRAGLIF
+462 RKDEEFSPRAGIIF
-476 KPQENTSLFV
+476 KPQENTSFFV

-503 SASNARLDPDVFENT
+503 SASAARLDPDVFENT
-518 EIGFKWDIQDD
+518 EVGFKWDIQDD

-547 SVTGETSEVTG
+547 SVSGETSEITG

-569 GNVSDKLSITAG
+569 GQVSDKLSITAG

-593 SPREIPETTFSL
+593 APREIPETTFSL
-605 WGMYDVNDKFGLG
+605 WSMYEVNDKFGLG
-618 LGMTYQDESFIGNNN
+618 LGITYQDELFIKNND
-633 TSRKLP
+633 TSKKLP

-650 HVSEETTITLN
+650 NVSEETTITLN

-686 NARVSLRRNFQAYP
+686 NARVSLRRNF
-700 KPGNYRETV
+700 
-709 PSE
+709 

>member
-1 MKYNLISLRLL
+1 MNYKFIFTSKFLIG
-12 RSFASCLVLLAF
+12 FVGCMVLLAF
-24 GHTIT
+24 SHSSSY
-29 LAQTTDEIIVKGKV
+29 AQTTDEIIVKGKV
-43 LYSDQVNSLKT
+43 LYSDQVNALKT

-66 IITDEDIRLQGFRS
+66 IVTDEDIRAQGFRS

-113 FYMDGI
+113 FYLDGM

-150 TGGIVNRVTKKG
+150 TGGIINRVTKKG
-162 QIDEEFG
+162 KIGEDFG

-183 SFDFNTPLSDNMALR
+183 SFDVNTPLSENMALR
-198 VNAHNDYLEN
+198 INAHNDYLEN

-224 KIQLGEKTSL
+224 KIKLGDKTTL

-239 HANHERFIDRGV
+239 HANHERFIDRGI
-251 PTASGVPVE
+251 PTANGVPVE
-260 AFEKITFGDPDIN
+260 KFEKIVFGDPDIN
-273 VTTLKADIVKGILSH
+273 IQTLKADIAKGILSH

-293 LKGNIV
+293 MKGNIT
-299 VQHSDFEKMYQN
+299 VQYSDYEKMYQN
-311 LYASG
+311 LYAAG
-316 YDATTNIVTMDG
+316 YDATTNVVTMDG
-328 YRDPTERNNF
+328 YRDPTERRNF
-338 IVSGNLVSEFNTG
+338 IISGNLVTEFDTG
-351 SIGHTVL
+351 SVGHTIL
-358 LGAEQVDTENKNF
+358 LGAENMDTENENF
-371 RFNTY
+371 RFNTF
-376 FSNTQDDNETFNVTR
+376 FSVSQDDQEDFNVTR
-391 PMNFAT
+391 PMKFSV
-397 NAAGQ
+397 NAAGD
-402 ASSVDFTTDL
+402 ASTVDFTTDL

-430 IDLSDQ
+430 IDLTDQ

-462 RKDEEFSPRAGLIF
+462 RKDEEFSPRAGIIF
-476 KPQENTSLFV
+476 KPQENTSFFV

-503 SASNARLDPDVFENT
+503 SASAARLDPDVFENT
-518 EIGFKWDIQDD
+518 EVGFKWDIQDD

-547 SVTGETSEVTG
+547 SVTGETSEITG

-569 GNVSDKLSITAG
+569 GQVSDKLSITAG

-593 SPREIPETTFSL
+593 APREIPETTFSL
-605 WGMYDVNDKFGLG
+605 WSMYEVNDKFGLG
-618 LGMTYQDESFIGNNN
+618 LGITYQDESFIKNND
-633 TSRKLP
+633 TSKKLP

-650 HVSEETTITLN
+650 NVSEETTITLN

-686 NARVSLRRNFQAYP
+686 NARVSLRRNF
-700 KPGNYRETV
+700 
-709 PSE
+709 

>member
-1 MKYNLISLRLL
+1 MNYKLILTSKFLIG
-12 RSFASCLVLLAF
+12 FVGCMVLLAF
-24 GHTIT
+24 SHSSSY
-29 LAQTTDEIIVKGKV
+29 AQTTDEIIVKGKV
-43 LYSDQVNSLKT
+43 LYSDQVNALKT

-66 IITDEDIRLQGFRS
+66 IVTDEDIRAQGFRS

-113 FYMDGI
+113 FYLDGM

-150 TGGIVNRVTKKG
+150 TGGIINRVTKKG
-162 QIDEEFG
+162 KIGEDFG

-183 SFDFNTPLSDNMALR
+183 SFDVNTPLSENMALR
-198 VNAHNDYLEN
+198 INAHNDYLEN

-224 KIQLGEKTSL
+224 KIKLGDKTTL

-239 HANHERFIDRGV
+239 HANHERFIDRGI
-251 PTASGVPVE
+251 PTANGVPVE
-260 AFEKITFGDPDIN
+260 KFEKIVFGDPDIN
-273 VTTLKADIVKGILSH
+273 IQTLKADIAKGILSH

-293 LKGNIV
+293 MKGNIT
-299 VQHSDFEKMYQN
+299 VQYSDYEKMYQN
-311 LYASG
+311 LYAAG
-316 YDATTNIVTMDG
+316 YDATTNVVTMDG
-328 YRDPTERNNF
+328 YRDPTERRNF
-338 IVSGNLVSEFNTG
+338 IISGNLVTEFDTG
-351 SIGHTVL
+351 GVGHTIL
-358 LGAEQVDTENKNF
+358 LGAENMDTENENF
-371 RFNTY
+371 RFNTF
-376 FSNTQDDNETFNVTR
+376 FSVSQDDQEDFNVTR
-391 PMNFAT
+391 PMNFSVNAT
-397 NAAGQ
+397 GD
-402 ASSVDFTTDL
+402 ASTVDFTTDL

-430 IDLSDQ
+430 IDLTDQ

-462 RKDEEFSPRAGLIF
+462 RKDEEFSPRAGIIF
-476 KPQENTSLFV
+476 KPQENTSFFV

-503 SASNARLDPDVFENT
+503 SASAARLDPDVFENT
-518 EIGFKWDIQDD
+518 EVGFKWDIQDD

-547 SVTGETSEVTG
+547 SVSGETSEITG

-569 GNVSDKLSITAG
+569 GQVSDKLSITAG

-593 SPREIPETTFSL
+593 APREIPETTFSL
-605 WGMYDVNDKFGLG
+605 WSMYEVNDKFGLG
-618 LGMTYQDESFIGNNN
+618 LGITYQDESFIKNND
-633 TSRKLP
+633 TSKKLP

-650 HVSEETTITLN
+650 NVSEETTITLN

-686 NARVSLRRNFQAYP
+686 NARVSLRRNF
-700 KPGNYRETV
+700 
-709 PSE
+709 

>member
-1 MKYNLISLRLL
+1 MNYKFIFTSKFLIG
-12 RSFASCLVLLAF
+12 FVGCMVFLAF
-24 GHTIT
+24 SHSSTY
-29 LAQTTDEIIVKGKV
+29 AETTDEIIVKGKV
-43 LYSDQVNSLKT
+43 LYSDQVNALKT

-66 IITDEDIRLQGFRS
+66 IVTDEDIRAQGFRS

-113 FYMDGI
+113 FYLDGM

-162 QIDEEFG
+162 QIGEDFG
-169 SIDLGFDTFGAYDF
+169 SIDIGFDTFGAYDF
-183 SFDFNTPLSDNMALR
+183 SFDVNTPLSENMALR
-198 VNAHNDYLEN
+198 INAHNDYLEN

-224 KIQLGEKTSL
+224 KIKLSDKTTF

-239 HANHERFIDRGV
+239 HANHERFIDRGI
-251 PTASGVPVE
+251 PTANGVPVE

-273 VTTLKADIVKGILSH
+273 VQTLKADIAKGILSH

-293 LKGNIV
+293 MKGNIT
-299 VQHSDFEKMYQN
+299 VQYSDYEKMYQN
-311 LYASG
+311 LYAAG
-316 YDATTNIVTMDG
+316 YDATTNVVTMDG
-328 YRDPTERNNF
+328 YLDPTERRNF
-338 IVSGNLVSEFNTG
+338 IISVNLVTEFDTG
-351 SIGHTVL
+351 SVGHTIL
-358 LGAEQVDTENKNF
+358 LGAENMDTENENF
-371 RFNTY
+371 RFNTF
-376 FSNTQDDNETFNVTR
+376 FSVSQDDQEDFNVTR
-391 PMNFAT
+391 PMDFSV
-397 NAAGQ
+397 NAAGD
-402 ASSVDFTTDL
+402 ASTVDFTTDL
-412 SNKTTSDIKVT
+412 SNSTTSDIKVT

-430 IDLSDQ
+430 IDLTDQ

-462 RKDEEFSPRAGLIF
+462 RKDEEFSPRAGIIF
-476 KPQENTSLFV
+476 KPQENTSIFV

-503 SASNARLDPDVFENT
+503 SASAARLDPDIFENT
-518 EIGFKWDIQDD
+518 EVGFKWDIQDD

-547 SVTGETSEVTG
+547 SVTGETSEITG

-569 GNVSDKLSITAG
+569 GQVTDKLSITAG

-593 SPREIPETTFSL
+593 APREIPETTFSL
-605 WGMYDVNDKFGLG
+605 WSMYEVNDKFGLG
-618 LGMTYQDESFIGNNN
+618 LGITYQDESFIGNNN

-650 HVSEETTITLN
+650 NVSEETTITLN

-686 NARVSLRRNFQAYP
+686 NTRVSLRRNF
-700 KPGNYRETV
+700 
-709 PSE
+709 

>member
-1 MKYNLISLRLL
+1 MQMNYKLILTSKFLIG
-12 RSFASCLVLLAF
+12 FVGCMVLLAF
-24 GHTIT
+24 SHSSTY
-29 LAQTTDEIIVKGKV
+29 AQTTDEIIVKGKV
-43 LYSDQVNSLKT
+43 LYSDQVNALKT

-66 IITDEDIRLQGFRS
+66 IVTDEDIRAQGFRS

-113 FYMDGI
+113 FYLDGM

-150 TGGIVNRVTKKG
+150 TGGIINRVTKKG
-162 QIDEEFG
+162 QIGEDFG

-183 SFDFNTPLSDNMALR
+183 SFDVNTPLSENMALR
-198 VNAHNDYLEN
+198 INAHNDYLEN

-224 KIQLGEKTSL
+224 KIKLSDKTTL

-239 HANHERFIDRGV
+239 HANHERFIDRGI
-251 PTASGVPVE
+251 PTANGVPVE
-260 AFEKITFGDPDIN
+260 KFEKIVFGDPDIN
-273 VTTLKADIVKGILSH
+273 IQTLKADIAKGILSH

-293 LKGNIV
+293 MKGNIT
-299 VQHSDFEKMYQN
+299 VQYSDYEKMYQN
-311 LYASG
+311 LYAAG
-316 YDATTNIVTMDG
+316 YDATTNVVTMDG
-328 YRDPTERNNF
+328 YRDPTERRNF
-338 IVSGNLVSEFNTG
+338 IISGNLVTEFNTG
-351 SIGHTVL
+351 SVGHTVL
-358 LGAEQVDTENKNF
+358 LGAENMDTENENF
-371 RFNTY
+371 RFNTF
-376 FSNTQDDNETFNVTR
+376 FSVSQDDQEDFNVTR
-391 PMNFAT
+391 PMNFSV
-397 NAAGQ
+397 NAAGD
-402 ASSVDFTTDL
+402 ASTVDFTTDL

-430 IDLSDQ
+430 IDLTDQ

-462 RKDEEFSPRAGLIF
+462 RKDEEFSPRAGIIF
-476 KPQENTSLFV
+476 KPQENTSFFV

-503 SASNARLDPDVFENT
+503 SASAARLDPDVFENT
-518 EIGFKWDIQDD
+518 EVGIKWDIQDD

-547 SVTGETSEVTG
+547 SVSGETSEITG

-569 GNVSDKLSITAG
+569 GQVSDKLSITAG

-593 SPREIPETTFSL
+593 APREIPETTFSL
-605 WGMYDVNDKFGLG
+605 WSMYEVNDKFGLG
-618 LGMTYQDESFIGNNN
+618 LGITYQDESFIKNND
-633 TSRKLP
+633 TSKKLP

-650 HVSEETTITLN
+650 NVSEETTITLN

-686 NARVSLRRNFQAYP
+686 NARVSLRRNF
-700 KPGNYRETV
+700 
-709 PSE
+709 

>member
-1 MKYNLISLRLL
+1 MQINYKFIFHSKILVG
-12 RSFASCLVLLAF
+12 FVGCMVLLAF
-24 GHTIT
+24 NHSIT
-29 LAQTTDEIIVKGKV
+29 YAQTTDEIIVKGKV
-43 LYSDQVNSLKT
+43 LYTDQVNALKT

-66 IITDEDIRLQGFRS
+66 IVTDGDIRAQGFRS

-113 FYMDGI
+113 FYLDGM

-162 QIDEEFG
+162 QIGEDFG
-169 SIDLGFDTFGAYDF
+169 SIDIGFDTFGAYDF
-183 SFDFNTPLSDNMALR
+183 SFDVNTPLSENMALR
-198 VNAHNDYLEN
+198 INAHNDYLEN

-224 KIQLGEKTSL
+224 KIKLSDKTTL

-239 HANHERFIDRGV
+239 HADHERFIDRGI
-251 PTASGVPVE
+251 PTANGVPVE

-273 VTTLKADIVKGILSH
+273 VQTLKADIAKGILSH

-293 LKGNIV
+293 MKGNIT
-299 VQHSDFEKMYQN
+299 VQYSDYEKMYQN
-311 LYASG
+311 LYAAG
-316 YDATTNIVTMDG
+316 YDATTNVVTMDG
-328 YRDPTERNNF
+328 YLDPTERRNF
-338 IVSGNLVSEFNTG
+338 IISGNLVTEFDTG
-351 SIGHTVL
+351 SVGHTIL
-358 LGAEQVDTENKNF
+358 LGAENMDTENENL
-371 RFNTY
+371 R
-376 FSNTQDDNETFNVTR
+376 SNTFFSVSQDDQEDFNVTR
-391 PMNFAT
+391 PMDFSV
-397 NAAGQ
+397 NAAGD
-402 ASSVDFTTDL
+402 ASTVDFTTDL
-412 SNKTTSDIKVT
+412 SNSTTSDIKVT

-430 IDLSDQ
+430 IDLTDQ

-462 RKDEEFSPRAGLIF
+462 RKDEEFSPRAGIIF
-476 KPQENTSLFV
+476 KPQENTSIFV

-503 SASNARLDPDVFENT
+503 SASAARLDPDIFENT
-518 EIGFKWDIQDD
+518 EVGFKWDIQND

-547 SVTGETSEVTG
+547 SVTGETSEITG

-569 GNVSDKLSITAG
+569 GQVTDKLSITAG

-593 SPREIPETTFSL
+593 APREIPETTFSL
-605 WGMYDVNDKFGLG
+605 WSMYEVNDKFGLG
-618 LGMTYQDESFIGNNN
+618 LGITYQDESFIGNNN

-650 HVSEETTITLN
+650 NVSEETTITLN

-686 NARVSLRRNFQAYP
+686 NTRVSLRRNF
-700 KPGNYRETV
+700 
-709 PSE
+709 

>member
-1 MKYNLISLRLL
+1 MQMNYKNRFTSKFFIGSVG
-12 RSFASCLVLLAF
+12 CMVLLALS
-24 GHTIT
+24 HSSTY
-29 LAQTTDEIIVKGKV
+29 AQATDEIIVKGKV
-43 LYSDQVNSLKT
+43 LYSDQVNALKT

-66 IITDEDIRLQGFRS
+66 IVTDEDIRAQGFRS
-80 IGDIARY
+80 IGDIVRY

-113 FYMDGI
+113 FYLDGM

-162 QIDEEFG
+162 QIGEDFG
-169 SIDLGFDTFGAYDF
+169 SIDIGFDTFGAYDF
-183 SFDFNTPLSDNMALR
+183 SFDVNTPLSENMALR
-198 VNAHNDYLEN
+198 INAHNDYLEN

-224 KIQLGEKTSL
+224 KIKLSNKTTL

-239 HANHERFIDRGV
+239 HANHERFIDRGI
-251 PTASGVPVE
+251 PTANGVPVE

-273 VTTLKADIVKGILSH
+273 VQTLKADIAKGILSH
-288 EFSDT
+288 EFSET
-293 LKGNIV
+293 MKGNIT
-299 VQHSDFEKMYQN
+299 VQYSDYEKMYQN
-311 LYASG
+311 LYAAG
-316 YDATTNIVTMDG
+316 YDATTNVVTMDG
-328 YRDPTERNNF
+328 YLDPTERRNF
-338 IVSGNLVSEFNTG
+338 IISGNLVTEFNTG
-351 SIGHTVL
+351 SVGHTIL
-358 LGAEQVDTENKNF
+358 LGAENMDTENENF
-371 RFNTY
+371 RFNTF
-376 FSNTQDDNETFNVTR
+376 FSVSQDDQEDFNVTR
-391 PMNFAT
+391 PMDFSV
-397 NAAGQ
+397 NAAGD
-402 ASSVDFTTDL
+402 ASTVDFTTDL
-412 SNKTTSDIKVT
+412 SNSTTSDIKVT

-430 IDLSDQ
+430 IDLTDQ

-462 RKDEEFSPRAGLIF
+462 RKDEEFSPRAGIIF
-476 KPQENTSLFV
+476 KPQENTSFFV

-503 SASNARLDPDVFENT
+503 SASAARLDPDVFENT
-518 EIGFKWDIQDD
+518 EVGFKWDIQDD

-547 SVTGETSEVTG
+547 SVTGETSEITG
-558 LTVDGFEMQLK
+558 LTVDGIEMQIK
-569 GNVSDKLSITAG
+569 GQVSDRLSITAG

-593 SPREIPETTFSL
+593 APREIPETTFSL
-605 WGMYDVNDKFGLG
+605 WSMYEVNDTFGLG
-618 LGMTYQDESFIGNNN
+618 LGITYQDESFIGNNN

-650 HVSEETTITLN
+650 NVSEETTITLN

-686 NARVSLRRNFQAYP
+686 NARVSLRRNF
-700 KPGNYRETV
+700 
-709 PSE
+709 